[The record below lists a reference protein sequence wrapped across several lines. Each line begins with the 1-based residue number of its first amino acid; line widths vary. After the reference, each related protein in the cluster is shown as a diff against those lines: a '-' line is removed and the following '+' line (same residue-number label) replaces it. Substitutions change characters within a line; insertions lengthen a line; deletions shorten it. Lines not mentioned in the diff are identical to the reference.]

1 VLRLRYNITLGEL
14 NGTEDASVSG
24 KQSTLGDNP
33 TVNVEGT
40 PYTLALDTTQTG
52 RTFQDR
58 SFMFRIAPRPASIPP
73 TANIYNL
80 NVRGKRGNIVQT
92 YPATEYDYVPTHLE
106 VNQGDAVTFQWT
118 GCDTNP
124 AANAGQGTDSTDR
137 SNLVQ
142 LPDISKNYPA
152 SFTDNTTQPL
162 FTDPALRARFA
173 NIDQKNCKTQSQ
185 LNAAANA
192 GGAAADQSTSNC
204 MLLNQAKQRFSGAT
218 VQLNTAGDY
227 YYMSTRNNNFSNRS
241 QKGSLK
247 VKVPGTGTTITL
259 SPAQTSGVVVGVV
272 AAVAV
277 GALVGTIVYA
287 KRNPHSGAGAV
298 VSKIPGLN
306 RIM

>member
-24 KQSTLGDNP
+24 KASTLGNNP
-33 TVNVEGT
+33 TVNAEGV

-58 SFMFRIAPRPASIPP
+58 SFMFRIAARPASIPP
-73 TANIYNL
+73 TANIYNV

-92 YPATEYDYVPTHLE
+92 YPATEYDYTPTHLE
-106 VNQGDAVTFQWT
+106 VAQGDAVTFQWT

-142 LPDISKNYPA
+142 IPDISKNYPA
-152 SFTDNTTQPL
+152 SFANNATQPM
-162 FTDPALRARFA
+162 FSDPALRARFA
-173 NIDQKNCKTQSQ
+173 NIDQKNCKTAAQ
-185 LNAAANA
+185 LQAAANA
-192 GGAAADQSTSNC
+192 GGAAVDQSTSNC

-218 VQLNTAGDY
+218 VQMTTPGTFF
-227 YYMSTRNNNFSNRS
+227 YMSTRNNNFSNRS
-241 QKGSLK
+241 QKGSLS
-247 VKVPGTGTTITL
+247 VKGPSGSTIVL